1 MNDYST
7 GTVQKV
13 LEQRDIQ
20 TDASQQTF
28 YTQKVEVR
36 RDDTGEIEIIPVGTE
51 FQPLNE
57 QQLLN
62 EGARVILTTSQGS
75 EGESQAVISDVYRM
89 PVIWTLLGIFL
100 FVVIAIAR
108 WQGFRSIIGMVLS
121 IAILVM
127 FIVPQLLKGADPFAT
142 ALFGSLLIGASTIY
156 LSHGVSIKSHIAL
169 GSLSVILAVVAIL
182 SSVSVAAAQLVGL
195 GSEEAY
201 FLQFGETSVINLQG
215 LLLGG
220 IVLGALGVLD
230 DITVSQVSVV
240 FQLKFLKKKISF
252 QELYSRAL
260 YVGKDHVASLVNT
273 LVLAYAGANL
283 PLFLLLI
290 LDKQTPLWVIM
301 NSQIIV
307 EEVVRTLV
315 GSIGLVLAVPLTTA
329 VCAAIAERLSDDQ
342 LKELSDGHLH

>member
-7 GTVQKV
+7 GTVETI
-13 LEQRDIQ
+13 LEQREIQ
-20 TDASQQTF
+20 TEESQHTF
-28 YTQKVEVR
+28 FTQNVEVR
-36 RDDTGEIEIIPVGTE
+36 RDDTGELVRIPVGTE

-57 QQLLN
+57 QQLL
-62 EGARVILTTSQGS
+62 EVGTQVIVTTSEIGG
-75 EGESQAVISDVYRM
+75 GESQVVISDVYRM
-89 PVIWTLLGIFL
+89 PVIWTLLALFL
-100 FVVIAIAR
+100 AAVIAIAR
-108 WQGFRSIIGMVLS
+108 WQGVRSIIGMVLS
-121 IAILVM
+121 IGILVM
-127 FIVPQLLKGADPFAT
+127 FIVPQLLSGADPLAT
-142 ALFGSLLIGASTIY
+142 ALIGSLMIGASTIY

-169 GSLSVILAVVAIL
+169 GSLSVILAVVAVL
-182 SSVSVAAAQLVGL
+182 SSISVSAAQLVGL

-230 DITVSQVSVV
+230 DIAVSQVSVV
-240 FQLKFLKKKISF
+240 FQLKFLKKKIAF

-290 LDKQTPLWVIM
+290 LDKQTPLWVIV

-329 VCAAIAERLSDDQ
+329 VCAAIAERLSDVQ
-342 LKELSDGHLH
+342 LKELSDGHAH